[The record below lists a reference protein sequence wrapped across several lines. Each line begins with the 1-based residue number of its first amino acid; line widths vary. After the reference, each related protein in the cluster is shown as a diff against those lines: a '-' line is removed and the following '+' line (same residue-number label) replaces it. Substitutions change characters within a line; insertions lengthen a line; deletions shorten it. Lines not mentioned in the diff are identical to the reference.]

1 MYNTLLIK
9 VVNVEVGEFELSLG
23 CSNVELNIAPPR
35 RVSPGLR
42 DRRLLLRDLRLVP
55 CGERRE
61 ALQQDPRP
69 EGHGE
74 VHCLH
79 QELGRLPLLW
89 KRLQEK

>member
-1 MYNTLLIK
+1 MMRWGNLNYRWAVLML
-9 VVNVEVGEFELSLG
+9 
-23 CSNVELNIAPPR
+23 ELNLTPPR

-42 DRRLLLRDLRLVP
+42 DRRVLLRDLRLVS

>member
-23 CSNVELNIAPPR
+23 CSNVELNITPPR

-42 DRRLLLRDLRLVP
+42 DRRVLLRDLRLVS

>member
-1 MYNTLLIK
+1 MQQ

-23 CSNVELNIAPPR
+23 CSNVELNITPPR

-42 DRRLLLRDLRLVP
+42 DRRVLLRDLRLVS

>member
-23 CSNVELNIAPPR
+23 CSNVELNITPPR

-42 DRRLLLRDLRLVP
+42 DRRLLLRDLRLVS